1 MRTTHSRIAFGAA
14 IILTATVLNGCI
26 QMSIRHKSES
36 AGFNGSFEI
45 VKSGLPV
52 NWYFHHPPIKNG
64 DVEISLD
71 TKDAVEGNQ
80 SLKFIVLR
88 VGTIPGWRRPGLFQV
103 CSAKPNT
110 SYKVSFWL
118 KNQGCEISLLIRSE
132 KPKTAPPANRRILGE
147 KETGTNKWRKF
158 EFVYTV
164 PASYYNIRFDLG
176 LVQPGTF
183 WIDDVRI
190 EER

>member
-1 MRTTHSRIAFGAA
+1 VRVQQAPSKLRPRGRLQCETCLETVTEVRTRKSRMLWRLA
-14 IILTATVLNGCI
+14 
-26 QMSIRHKSES
+26 
-36 AGFNGSFEI
+36 
-45 VKSGLPV
+45 P
-52 NWYFHHPPIKNG
+52 
-64 DVEISLD
+64 
-71 TKDAVEGNQ
+71 
-80 SLKFIVLR
+80 LKFIVLR
-88 VGTIPGWRRPGLFQV
+88 VDSRPGWRRPGLFQV

-176 LVQPGTF
+176 LLQPGTF

-190 EER
+190 EEMQTD